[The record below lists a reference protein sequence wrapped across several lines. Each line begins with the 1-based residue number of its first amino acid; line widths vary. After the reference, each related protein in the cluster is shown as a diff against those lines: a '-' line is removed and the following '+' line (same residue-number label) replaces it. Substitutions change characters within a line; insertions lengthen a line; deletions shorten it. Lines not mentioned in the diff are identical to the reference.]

1 MEPTLQPFVYH
12 PLGPGQIR
20 LLEHNVKDSGG
31 DSSWILRVVTL
42 DEAGQGL
49 PSDGFDA
56 LSYTWGSLSET
67 FSLRVNGQEMKI
79 HRNLHLALPYLCR
92 RPSPRPLWVDA
103 VCINQNDDEEKMA
116 QIRRMSAI
124 YRHATQVWVWLGAG
138 LNHTAEAIETL
149 PLMAQVGKRSTQTAT
164 SPVDEG
170 IMPEAPELPSPSSPI
185 WDSILDIISNGWFG
199 RVWIVQESALARD
212 LRFLVGTNE
221 VDGEMLHAV
230 VTTASLLAERFYHVS
245 MWDKARKFHDTQRS
259 QAVFG
264 IRDLVQKSF
273 LETSNPGQPR
283 APKQLVWIIY
293 QMTQNMQ
300 CSEPRDRVYGS
311 LGLIPDDQRELLGS
325 FSNTASLAEL
335 YANFGQRGLTQPNP
349 VAPMWFALLHRS
361 TMPGKIDNLPS
372 WCPDFH
378 QSSET
383 VVWYEDGVTLGL
395 DPRRAFQA
403 SSKEIVARPGETI
416 RELVSRGCF
425 VDDITYIYERIPIAV
440 DFLRR
445 ENNKTDFLDAYSHLR
460 SFERRIAQSWLSPRA
475 FEATESL
482 KPLTEVEETDAA
494 RIASLWKALFSGF
507 CQFRGSQVTL
517 ETYYA
522 LRRGLDEIAAASDRT
537 SREYDEVFSSLI
549 NNDLFQK
556 GFYYAMYAILH
567 RNVFVTSLGRLG
579 LGGRSMDVGDKV
591 FLFNGGQMPHV
602 VRHQPADKYSLVCE
616 AYLSDAMYGELDNL
630 NLPEVGIVL
639 V

>member
-1 MEPTLQPFVYH
+1 MEIALEPFVYH

-20 LLEHNVKDSGG
+20 LLQHNVEDSGG
-31 DSSWILRVVTL
+31 NPSWILRVVTL
-42 DEAGQGL
+42 DEAGQNL
-49 PSDGFDA
+49 PGVGFDA
-56 LSYTWGSLSET
+56 LSYTWGSLSEM

-79 HRNLHLALPYLCR
+79 HRNLHLALPYLCK

-103 VCINQNDDEEKMA
+103 VCINQNDEEEKMA

-124 YRHATQVWVWLGAG
+124 YRHATQVWVWLGTG

-149 PLMAQVGKRSTQTAT
+149 PLMAQVGQRSTQAAT
-164 SPVDEG
+164 SPGDG
-170 IMPEAPELPSPSSPI
+170 GLPDLPPPSSPI
-185 WDSILDIISNGWFG
+185 WDSVLDIISNGWFG

-212 LRFLVGTNE
+212 LRFLVGTDE

-230 VTTASLLAERFYHVS
+230 VTTANLLAERFYDVS
-245 MWDKARKFHDTQRS
+245 MWDTARKFHDTQRS

-273 LETSNPGQPR
+273 SEASNPDQPR

-311 LGLIPDDQRELLGS
+311 LGLLPDDQRELLGS
-325 FSNTASLAEL
+325 FSNTTSLAEL
-335 YANFGQRGLTQPNP
+335 YANFGQRVLTQPNP

-361 TMPGKIDNLPS
+361 TMPGKTGNLPS

-378 QSSET
+378 QSSDT

-395 DPRRAFQA
+395 DPRRAFHA
-403 SSKEIVARPGETI
+403 SNKEIVARPGETI
-416 RELVSRGCF
+416 RELVLRGCF
-425 VDDITYIYERIPIAV
+425 VDKITDIYERVPIAQ
-440 DFLRR
+440 DFLGLKGD
-445 ENNKTDFLDAYSHLR
+445 KTKFLDAYSHLR
-460 SFERRIAQSWLSPRA
+460 TFERRIAQSWLSPSA
-475 FEATESL
+475 FQATESL
-482 KPLTEVEETDAA
+482 KPLAEVEEADAA
-494 RIASLWKALFSGF
+494 RIDSLWKALFSGF
-507 CQFRGSQVTL
+507 CKFRGSEVTL

-522 LRRGLDEIAAASDRT
+522 LRRGLDEIAAAADRT
-537 SREYDEVFSSLI
+537 SPEYDEVFSSLLAD
-549 NNDLFQK
+549 DLFQR
-556 GFYYAMYAILH
+556 GFYCAMYAILH

-591 FLFNGGQMPHV
+591 ILFNGGQMPHV
-602 VRHQPADKYSLVCE
+602 VRHQPGDKYSLVCE
-616 AYLSDAMYGELDNL
+616 AYLSDAMYGELNNL
-630 NLPEVGIVL
+630 DLPEVDIVL